1 MKILDVHNFSVKFKL
16 NNDETFAAV
25 RGIDFSINQ
34 GQILGLIGE
43 SGSGKSVASQC
54 ITKLIDDA
62 LLYGEVLFSH
72 NDSQVNLLTVD
83 EDTLRT
89 IRRREIAYIFQ
100 EPMTALNPLIPCGKQ
115 ILECAESPSA
125 EFLSLL
131 LEKVELTDIERV
143 AASYPHELSGGQRQ
157 RIMIAMALAKKP
169 KLLIA
174 DEPTTALDIAV
185 QTEILTL
192 LKKLSRDEKMG
203 ILFITHDLL
212 SLKGFADNIAVM
224 YHGKLVEKNTANKI
238 LTHPQHPYAKA
249 LIESRAT
256 YTKRGNI
263 LAEIDDLLETKDGE
277 LHFNP
282 PKSIP
287 LTPKKNSDEVL
298 LELSGVEKS
307 HFKSSLF
314 KKEETKVLHDIH
326 FTLNQG
332 DILGLIGESGSGK
345 STIAK
350 LILKIWNPT
359 NGVLKLHN
367 KDLASI
373 RDISEEIQLV
383 FQDPFSSLNPKHK
396 IGNAISEVLQT
407 TDKKAPKSAVK
418 EKVISLLQEVGLTA
432 SDFAKYPH
440 EFSGGQR
447 QRICIAKTLAKN
459 PKIIVLDEAV
469 SALDVSVQAKVLN
482 LLNDLKREKGLTYL
496 LISHDM
502 NVVSY
507 FCNKIIVLKQGRVIE
522 SGETDIL
529 IRNPKSDYTKT
540 LLEHSIN

>member
-314 KKEETKVLHDIH
+314 KKEETKVLHDIR

-373 RDISEEIQLV
+373 SDISEEIQLV

>member
-1 MKILDVHNFSVKFKL
+1 LKILDVHNFSVKFKL

-62 LLYGEVLFSH
+62 LLEGDVLFSH
-72 NDSQVNLLTVD
+72 NDSQVNLLTAD

-212 SLKGFADNIAVM
+212 SLKGFADHIAVM
-224 YHGKLVEKNTANKI
+224 YHGKLVEKNTADEI

-282 PKSIP
+282 PKSTP
-287 LTPKKNSDEVL
+287 LTPEKNSDEIL

-373 RDISEEIQLV
+373 CDISEEIQLV

>member
-72 NDSQVNLLTVD
+72 NDSQVNLLTVG

>member
-16 NNDETFAAV
+16 NNNETFAAV
-25 RGIDFSINQ
+25 KEISFSINQ
-34 GQILGLIGE
+34 GQILGFIGE

-62 LLYGEVLFSH
+62 LLEGEVLFSH
-72 NDSQVNLLTVD
+72 NDSQVNLLTAD

-89 IRRREIAYIFQ
+89 IRKREIAYIFQ

-125 EFLSLL
+125 EYLTQL

-224 YHGKLVEKNTANKI
+224 YHGELVEKNTADKI
-238 LTHPQHPYAKA
+238 LDYPQHPYSKA

-256 YTKRGNI
+256 YNKRGNV
-263 LAEIDDLLETKDGE
+263 LAEIDDLLEIKDGK
-277 LHFNP
+277 LLFNS
-282 PKSIP
+282 PKRIP
-287 LTPKKNSDEVL
+287 LSPEKQSDEVL
-298 LELSGVEKS
+298 LELSGVAKS

-314 KKEETKVLHDIH
+314 KKEETKVLHNIH

-350 LILKIWNPT
+350 LILKIWKPT
-359 NGVLKLHN
+359 NGVLKLRN

-373 RDISEEIQLV
+373 SDISEEIQLV

-396 IGNAISEVLQT
+396 IGKAISEVLQT
-407 TDKKAPKSAVK
+407 IDKKALKSAVK

-507 FCNKIIVLKQGRVIE
+507 FCNKIIVLKQGRIIE
-522 SGETDIL
+522 SGNTDIL
-529 IRNPKSDYTKT
+529 ISNPKSDYTKT

>member
-72 NDSQVNLLTVD
+72 NDSQVNLLTAD

-115 ILECAESPSA
+115 ILECAEYPNA

-256 YTKRGNI
+256 YNKRGNI

-282 PKSIP
+282 PISTP
-287 LTPKKNSDEVL
+287 LTPKKNSDEIL

-373 RDISEEIQLV
+373 SDISEEIQLV

-522 SGETDIL
+522 SGETEIL

>member
-174 DEPTTALDIAV
+174 DEPTTALDIEV
-185 QTEILTL
+185 QTGILTL

-277 LHFNP
+277 LLFNP

-287 LTPKKNSDEVL
+287 LTLEKNSDEIL

-373 RDISEEIQLV
+373 RDISDEIQLV

>member
-1 MKILDVHNFSVKFKL
+1 LKILQVHNFSVNFNL
-16 NNDETFAAV
+16 NKNETFTAV
-25 RGIDFSINQ
+25 KEIAFDIHQ

-54 ITKLIDDA
+54 LTRLMDDA
-62 LLYGEVLFSH
+62 NLTGEVLFSH
-72 NDSQVNLLTVD
+72 KDTHIDLLTTD
-83 EDTLRT
+83 EATLRE
-89 IRRREIAYIFQ
+89 IRKHEIAYIFQ

-115 ILECAESPSA
+115 ILECSEVQSP
-125 EFLSLL
+125 EILSEL
-131 LEKVELTDIERV
+131 LEKVELTDTKRV

-185 QTEILTL
+185 QTGILNL
-192 LKKLSRDEKMG
+192 LKKLSRKENMG
-203 ILFITHDLL
+203 VLFITHDLL
-212 SLKGFADNIAVM
+212 SLKGFADHVAVM
-224 YHGKLVEKNTANKI
+224 YHGNIVEQNTASQLLNN
-238 LTHPQHPYAKA
+238 PQHPYAKA

-256 YTKRGNI
+256 YTKSGKV
-263 LAEIDDLLETKDGE
+263 LAEIDDLLETKNGE
-277 LHFNP
+277 LHFHQ
-282 PKSIP
+282 PKSIA
-287 LTPKKNSDEVL
+287 LSKEKKSNEVL
-298 LELSGVEKS
+298 LSLNGIEKS
-307 HFKSSLF
+307 HFKSSF
-314 KKEETKVLHDIH
+314 FTKEETKVLHDVN
-326 FTLNQG
+326 FTLNKG
-332 DILGLIGESGSGK
+332 DTLGLIGESGSGK

-359 NGVLKLHN
+359 SGNLMLYDK
-367 KDLASI
+367 
-373 RDISEEIQLV
+373 DISTNRDLSEKIQLV

-407 TDKKAPKSAVK
+407 IDKKAAKSAIK
-418 EKVISLLQEVGLTA
+418 EKVISLLKEVGLTA
-432 SDFAKYPH
+432 SDFEKYPH

-447 QRICIAKTLAKN
+447 QRICIAKALAKN

-482 LLNDLKREKGLTYL
+482 LLNDLKREKDLTYL

-502 NVVSY
+502 NVVGY

-522 SGETDIL
+522 SGETDTL
-529 IRNPKSDYTKT
+529 IRNPTSDYTKT

>member
-83 EDTLRT
+83 EDTLRK

-373 RDISEEIQLV
+373 SDISEEIQLV
-383 FQDPFSSLNPKHK
+383 FQDPFSSLNPKQK

>member
-373 RDISEEIQLV
+373 SDISEEIQLV
-383 FQDPFSSLNPKHK
+383 FQDPFSSLNPKQK

>member
-373 RDISEEIQLV
+373 SDISEEIQLV

-407 TDKKAPKSAVK
+407 TDKKAPESAVK

-529 IRNPKSDYTKT
+529 IRNPKSDYTKK

>member
-1 MKILDVHNFSVKFKL
+1 LKILDVHNFSVKFKL

-83 EDTLRT
+83 EDTLRK

-287 LTPKKNSDEVL
+287 LTPKKNSDEIL

-373 RDISEEIQLV
+373 SDVSEEIQLV

-418 EKVISLLQEVGLTA
+418 EKVISLLQEVGLTT

>member
-407 TDKKAPKSAVK
+407 NDKNSPKSAVK

>member
-1 MKILDVHNFSVKFKL
+1 MKILDIHNFSVKFKL

-373 RDISEEIQLV
+373 SDISEEIQLV

-407 TDKKAPKSAVK
+407 TDKKAPESAVK

>member
-72 NDSQVNLLTVD
+72 NDSQVNLLTVG

-373 RDISEEIQLV
+373 SDISEEIQLV

-407 TDKKAPKSAVK
+407 TDKKAPESAVK

>member
-157 RIMIAMALAKKP
+157 RIVIAMALAKKP

-174 DEPTTALDIAV
+174 DEPTTALDIEV
-185 QTEILTL
+185 QTGILTL

-287 LTPKKNSDEVL
+287 LTPKKNSDEIL

-373 RDISEEIQLV
+373 SDISEEIQLV

-440 EFSGGQR
+440 EISGGQR
-447 QRICIAKTLAKN
+447 QRICIAKTLANN

>member
-287 LTPKKNSDEVL
+287 LTPKKNSDEIL

-373 RDISEEIQLV
+373 SDVSEEIQLV

>member
-83 EDTLRT
+83 EDTLRK

-185 QTEILTL
+185 QAEILTL

-212 SLKGFADNIAVM
+212 SLKGFADHIAVM
-224 YHGKLVEKNTANKI
+224 YHGKLVEKNTADEI

-373 RDISEEIQLV
+373 RDISDEIQLV

>member
-72 NDSQVNLLTVD
+72 NDSQVNLLTAD

-125 EFLSLL
+125 EFLSQL
-131 LEKVELTDIERV
+131 LEKVELRDIERV

-192 LKKLSRDEKMG
+192 LKKLSRNEKMG

-224 YHGKLVEKNTANKI
+224 YHGKLVEKNTADEI

-256 YTKRGNI
+256 YIKRGNR

-287 LTPKKNSDEVL
+287 LTPEKNSDEIL

-359 NGVLKLHN
+359 NGVLKLHD
-367 KDLASI
+367 KDLANI
-373 RDISEEIQLV
+373 RDISKEIQLV

-396 IGNAISEVLQT
+396 VGSAISEVLQT
-407 TDKKAPKSAVK
+407 NDKNSPKSAVK
-418 EKVISLLQEVGLTA
+418 EKVISLLEEVGLTA

>member
-72 NDSQVNLLTVD
+72 NDSQVNLLTAD

-287 LTPKKNSDEVL
+287 LTPKKNSDEIL

-373 RDISEEIQLV
+373 SDVSEEIQLV

-418 EKVISLLQEVGLTA
+418 EKVISLLQEVGLTT

>member
-100 EPMTALNPLIPCGKQ
+100 EPMTALNPLITCGKQ

-256 YTKRGNI
+256 YNKRGNI

-287 LTPKKNSDEVL
+287 LTPKKNSDEIL

-373 RDISEEIQLV
+373 SDISEEIQLV

-407 TDKKAPKSAVK
+407 TDKKAPESAVK

>member
-373 RDISEEIQLV
+373 SDISEEIQLV

-407 TDKKAPKSAVK
+407 TDKKAPESAVK

>member
-1 MKILDVHNFSVKFKL
+1 LKILDVHNFSVKFKL
-16 NNDETFAAV
+16 NNNETFAAV
-25 RGIDFSINQ
+25 KEISFSINQ
-34 GQILGLIGE
+34 GQILGFIGE

-62 LLYGEVLFSH
+62 LLEGEVLFSH
-72 NDSQVNLLTVD
+72 NDSQVNLLTAD

-89 IRRREIAYIFQ
+89 IRKREIAYIFQ

-125 EFLSLL
+125 EYLTQL

-224 YHGKLVEKNTANKI
+224 YHGELVEKNTADKI
-238 LTHPQHPYAKA
+238 LDYPQHPYSKA

-256 YTKRGNI
+256 YNKRGNV
-263 LAEIDDLLETKDGE
+263 LAEIDDLLEIKDGK
-277 LHFNP
+277 LLFNS
-282 PKSIP
+282 PKRIP
-287 LTPKKNSDEVL
+287 LSPEKQSDEVL
-298 LELSGVEKS
+298 LELSGVAKS

-314 KKEETKVLHDIH
+314 KKEETKVLHNIH

-350 LILKIWNPT
+350 LILKIWKPT
-359 NGVLKLHN
+359 NGVLKLRN

-373 RDISEEIQLV
+373 SDISEEIQLV

-396 IGNAISEVLQT
+396 IGKAISEVLQT
-407 TDKKAPKSAVK
+407 IDKKALKSAVK

-507 FCNKIIVLKQGRVIE
+507 FCNKIIVLKQGRIIE
-522 SGETDIL
+522 SGNTDIL
-529 IRNPKSDYTKT
+529 ISNPKSDYTKT

>member
-83 EDTLRT
+83 EDTLRK

-373 RDISEEIQLV
+373 SDISEEIQLV
-383 FQDPFSSLNPKHK
+383 FQDPFSSLNPKQK

-496 LISHDM
+496 LISHDL

>member
-72 NDSQVNLLTVD
+72 NDSQVNLLTAD

-174 DEPTTALDIAV
+174 DEPTTALDIEV
-185 QTEILTL
+185 QTGILTL

-212 SLKGFADNIAVM
+212 SLKGFADHIAVM
-224 YHGKLVEKNTANKI
+224 YHGKLVEKNTADEI

-373 RDISEEIQLV
+373 RDISDEIQLV

-407 TDKKAPKSAVK
+407 NDKNSPKSAVK

>member
-1 MKILDVHNFSVKFKL
+1 LKILDVHNFSVKFKL

-100 EPMTALNPLIPCGKQ
+100 EPMTALNPLITCGKQ

-287 LTPKKNSDEVL
+287 LTPKKNSDEIL

-373 RDISEEIQLV
+373 SDVSEEIQLV

>member
-83 EDTLRT
+83 EDTLRK

-174 DEPTTALDIAV
+174 DEPTTALDIEV
-185 QTEILTL
+185 QTGILTL

-373 RDISEEIQLV
+373 SDISEEIQLV

>member
-1 MKILDVHNFSVKFKL
+1 LKILQVHNFSVNFNL
-16 NNDETFAAV
+16 NKNETFTAV
-25 RGIDFSINQ
+25 KEIAFDIHQ

-54 ITKLIDDA
+54 LTRLMDDA
-62 LLYGEVLFSH
+62 NLTGEVLFSH
-72 NDSQVNLLTVD
+72 KDTLIDLLTTD
-83 EDTLRT
+83 EATLRE
-89 IRRREIAYIFQ
+89 IRKHEIAYIFQ

-115 ILECAESPSA
+115 ILECSEVQSP
-125 EFLSLL
+125 EILSEL
-131 LEKVELTDIERV
+131 LEKVELTDTKRV

-185 QTEILTL
+185 QTGILNL
-192 LKKLSRDEKMG
+192 LKKLSRKENMG
-203 ILFITHDLL
+203 VLFITHDLL
-212 SLKGFADNIAVM
+212 SLKGFADHVAVM
-224 YHGKLVEKNTANKI
+224 YHGNIVEQNTASQLLNN
-238 LTHPQHPYAKA
+238 PQHPYAKA

-256 YTKRGNI
+256 YTKSGKV
-263 LAEIDDLLETKDGE
+263 LAEIDDLLETKNGE
-277 LHFNP
+277 LHFHQ
-282 PKSIP
+282 PKSIA
-287 LTPKKNSDEVL
+287 LSKEKKSNEVL
-298 LELSGVEKS
+298 LSLNGIEKS
-307 HFKSSLF
+307 HFKSSF
-314 KKEETKVLHDIH
+314 FTKEETKVLHDVN
-326 FTLNQG
+326 FTLNKG
-332 DILGLIGESGSGK
+332 DTLGLIGESGSGK

-359 NGVLKLHN
+359 SGNLMLYDK
-367 KDLASI
+367 
-373 RDISEEIQLV
+373 DISTNRDLSEKIQLV

-407 TDKKAPKSAVK
+407 IDKKAAKSAIK
-418 EKVISLLQEVGLTA
+418 EKVISLLKEVGLTA
-432 SDFAKYPH
+432 SDFEKYPH

-447 QRICIAKTLAKN
+447 QRICIAKALAKN

-482 LLNDLKREKGLTYL
+482 LLNDLKREKDLTYL

-502 NVVSY
+502 NVVGY

-522 SGETDIL
+522 SGETDTL
-529 IRNPKSDYTKT
+529 IRNPTSDYTKT